1 MRGSDRLALLAA
13 FLSSSVGLSQGEMGF
28 GAWKGGVFAA
38 VLVLLLLVV
47 VVALFAGLVARPALS

>member
-1 MRGSDRLALLAA
+1 
-13 FLSSSVGLSQGEMGF
+13 MGF